1 LFKAQQNTQAIARY
15 NMAANIAIQRPP
27 WEASQALRE
36 ELAAVLSN
44 RSAAY
49 VASDDPIS
57 GLADADAVIALKKPW
72 PKGHFRKAKALLA
85 MERLEDA
92 KDAVEMG
99 LAFEPN
105 NDVRLSYFF
114 SKKKGLTGCLYV
126 YV

>member
-1 LFKAQQNTQAIARY
+1 
-15 NMAANIAIQRPP
+15 MAANIAVQRPQ
-27 WEASQALRE
+27 WESNNILRE

-49 VASDDPIS
+49 VASGDPIS

-85 MERLEDA
+85 MGRLEDA
-92 KDAVEMG
+92 KDAVGMG

-105 NDVRLSYFF
+105 NQVRYFTLF
-114 SKKKGLTGCLYV
+114 SSRRGLIFGGGHCAGAGGVPY
-126 YV
+126 